1 MNPPVD
7 QATVEAPPDPTRLPV
22 FVSADGYRDRVLRVV
37 GRAAAGLTALWL
49 ITLVAGASGLGR
61 LPGLAL
67 PRDDHGATPPGAGP
81 SSRSLAES
89 RRMRGPAKG
98 REDRPTGSHRRAA
111 DASPPAHAPASAH
124 TPASGH
130 APASPASPASPGRY
144 SAGRNTPRTG
154 PARGSRPPTTGPR
167 SSPTAPGRSE
177 TAPGTAYRGSGGEAP
192 SGPPATAPAA
202 TRAEPSPSAME
213 HSRAWSSP
221 GG

>member
-22 FVSADGYRDRVLRVV
+22 FVSADGYRDRVLRIV

-61 LPGLAL
+61 LPGLAP

-81 SSRSLAES
+81 SFRSVAES

-111 DASPPAHAPASAH
+111 EASSPAHA
-124 TPASGH
+124 PASGH
-130 APASPASPASPGRY
+130 APAAPASPGRY
-144 SAGRNTPRTG
+144 SAGRTPRTS
-154 PARGSRPPTTGPR
+154 PARGRRSPRTGPR

-177 TAPGTAYRGSGGEAP
+177 TAPGTAYRGSSGEAP
-192 SGPPATAPAA
+192 SGPPATAPGL
-202 TRAEPSPSAME
+202 TRAEPSPTAME